1 MLARLMAEI
10 RHRRVLSVV
19 TPYLIGAWLIIQ
31 IAVAVGPA
39 LSLPGWVASFVVIAS
54 IAGFPV
60 VAYFAWFFD
69 WTPEGFRRTPGLSE
83 GAAAKPI
90 KFAHWAGLGVTV
102 LFAVAA
108 GYVSIGV
115 ITAGAGKGEQEKRA
129 AAPSDKSVAVLP
141 FEDLSPSQDL
151 GYLAQGLAE
160 EITVA
165 LGKIGNMRI
174 SAPSSAFR
182 AAELGSTAA
191 EIGRRLG
198 VAAILQGSVR
208 IAGDQLRVTASL
220 ISAQDGLTI
229 WTDAFSRSTDQLVL
243 VEEQI
248 ARSILAIMLDRFL
261 NDEDEALLGRPPASD
276 AHDLYLR
283 GRQAMRQRTTE
294 SLKEARAFFE
304 QSIAADGEY
313 APGYAGLAAVMLLL
327 ADGTENYGTL
337 DLKIATELAR
347 TNVEKALLRDPGLA
361 EAHAVE
367 GRIASMRGEKDK
379 ALAAFDRA
387 IEINPSYA
395 DAYLW
400 RSNLLSDQMRRA
412 EANASLDA
420 AFKLDPLSPVVLFN
434 KGFHKALEGKLAEAR
449 GYYNAILDLEPESPL
464 GFRGL
469 ADAARREGDLGE
481 SARIWKKAV
490 ERSPDSAQYKDNLVG
505 ALITLG
511 MPEAAA
517 PFASDHDKINLMLAR
532 GETEEALAA
541 LRFDYAA
548 SPDDPWMAFE
558 AGWYEL
564 LYGEE
569 ERAFDALVKA
579 DGGLG
584 ADERFAMPYCSP
596 AIEAAYAYARRGEE
610 AEAKARIDGCT
621 ERLAAE
627 RAGGAASTELAYLGA
642 RLFALKG
649 GGDKAAAE
657 LKRAYDGGW
666 REPWTARDPLL
677 QAARETP
684 AYADIIARI
693 DSDLARQRDALA
705 PVAAAWTA
713 SAQPDG
719 Q

>member
-10 RHRRVLSVV
+10 RHRRVLNVV

-39 LSLPGWVASFVVIAS
+39 LSLPSWVASFVVITA
-54 IAGFPV
+54 IVGFPV
-60 VAYFAWFFD
+60 VLYFAWFFD
-69 WTPEGFRRTPGLSE
+69 WTGEGFKRTPGLIE

-90 KFAHWAGLGVTV
+90 RAFHWIGLGVTV

-115 ITAGAGKGEQEKRA
+115 ITAGADRREQEMLA
-129 AAPSDKSVAVLP
+129 AAPTDKSVAVLP
-141 FEDLSPSQDL
+141 FDDLSPSQDL

-165 LGKIGNMRI
+165 LGKIGNMRV
-174 SAPSSAFR
+174 SAPNSAFK
-182 AAELGSTAA
+182 AAELGSTAN
-191 EIGRRLG
+191 EIGKRLG

-220 ISAQDGLTI
+220 ISASDGLTI
-229 WTDAFSRSTDQLVL
+229 WTDAFSRSTEQLVL

-283 GRQAMRQRTTE
+283 GRQAMRLRTTE
-294 SLKEARAFFE
+294 SLKQARAFFE

-337 DLKIATELAR
+337 DTKIATELAK

-361 EAHAVE
+361 EAHAVD
-367 GRIASMRGEKDK
+367 GRIASMRGDKDK
-379 ALAAFDRA
+379 AIAAFDRA

-400 RSNLLSDQMRRA
+400 RSNLLSNEMRYA
-412 EANASLDA
+412 EANASLDQ
-420 AFKLDPLSPVVLFN
+420 AFRLDPLSPVVLFN
-434 KGFHKALEGKLAEAR
+434 KGFHKALEGKLSDAR
-449 GYYNAILDLEPESPL
+449 GYYNAILDLEPDSPL

-490 ERSPDSAQYKDNLVG
+490 ERSPESTQYRDNLVG

-511 MPEAAA
+511 LPDVAA
-517 PFASDHDKINLMLAR
+517 PFASAYDKVNLMLAR
-532 GETEEALAA
+532 GETEEALGA

-569 ERAFDALVKA
+569 ERAFDALIKA
-579 DGGLG
+579 DKGLEE
-584 ADERFAMPYCSP
+584 AERFAMPYCSP
-596 AIEAAYAYARRGEE
+596 AIEAAYAFARRGDNGQ
-610 AEAKARIDGCT
+610 AKIRIDGCA

-627 RAGGAASTELAYLGA
+627 RAGGAASTELDYLGA
-642 RLFALKG
+642 RIFALKG
-649 GGDKAAAE
+649 AGAKAAAE

-677 QAARETP
+677 QAAREAP
-684 AYADIIARI
+684 AYADVISRI
-693 DSDLARQRDALA
+693 ENDLSRQRETLLSDAA
-705 PVAAAWTA
+705 QWAA
-713 SAQPDG
+713 SG
-719 Q
+719 QSGDQ